1 LRLVR
6 GIGPAMKRE
15 LAAHGIRT
23 LSELAAL
30 DDTRIDKLDG
40 ALRFPGRIRRDRWV
54 EQARKLIGA
63 DSA

>member
-1 LRLVR
+1 
-6 GIGPAMKRE
+6 MKRE

-23 LSELAAL
+23 LSELAGL